1 VGFTSLVRHPP
12 VSSYFG
18 IDMAKPVQARSQKE
32 IDEEFAA
39 FAAGNL
45 KKDERLLKRPAKA

>member
-1 VGFTSLVRHPP
+1 
-12 VSSYFG
+12 
-18 IDMAKPVQARSQKE
+18 MAKPVQARSQKE